1 MAFLIPANLATRPD
15 VPRSL
20 RQAAQA
26 FRDWLDNDVT
36 VTLHPGHTP
45 ETSEAAPDPH
55 AERREPRSGDDQAS
69 ERPWLVV
76 IHPAVGIVFVDFA
89 AGRDARA
96 LTRRLRSQ
104 AALRRL
110 ADEAIAALGER
121 RDEVVG
127 RLVDHGFESG
137 QAPVA
142 LAVAAP
148 SVARADIAGGAGGD
162 RSDLCGFLLR
172 EDLSQESVETAL
184 ARVVEQASGR
194 LFDGGRV
201 LDTDDQRRVRATVNP
216 RLIVQ
221 RTARSEQGNLVFLPP
236 PGDEDTTAVLDRQQE
251 QLAWHMG
258 GGYRVVKGVAGSG
271 KTLVL
276 VFRARQLAFHYP
288 HRRVLLTCFNR
299 PLAHELSRQLADCV
313 NVDVRTVDSLAWKLC
328 EAAGISANGT
338 GSDQY
343 DRPIREALAALDD
356 DRIADEHKYDA
367 ILLDEAQDLDESRTR
382 LAFSALRHPW
392 NDFVVAID
400 AAQNLYRRSPGL
412 PPPARHPPGSL
423 DTTQITGRGRTEV
436 LRRNYRNTREI
447 LKFADDFLRA
457 GGAPE
462 AGDDDDPTAFVPPE
476 TAARSGPPVD
486 VRRFQSDT
494 AALEAVA
501 TALQRSHDEGIAW
514 SDMAV
519 LSGNKTALSDMAN
532 LIEEMGVPTL
542 DLRDRKRGAPRPRG
556 EVRLSTLQ
564 LAKGLEFARVY
575 IMGVDDIKGGPGT
588 DETLQR
594 RLLYVGMTRAT
605 EQLKIAMSGTGPI
618 IEALHSAKPPRA

>member
-1 MAFLIPANLATRPD
+1 MAFLIPANLATHPD

-45 ETSEAAPDPH
+45 ETSETAPDPH

-104 AALRRL
+104 VALRRL
-110 ADEAIAALGER
+110 ADETIAALGER
-121 RDEVVG
+121 RD
-127 RLVDHGFESG
+127 
-137 QAPVA
+137 
-142 LAVAAP
+142 
-148 SVARADIAGGAGGD
+148 
-162 RSDLCGFLLR
+162 
-172 EDLSQESVETAL
+172 
-184 ARVVEQASGR
+184 
-194 LFDGGRV
+194 
-201 LDTDDQRRVRATVNP
+201 
-216 RLIVQ
+216 
-221 RTARSEQGNLVFLPP
+221 
-236 PGDEDTTAVLDRQQE
+236 
-251 QLAWHMG
+251 
-258 GGYRVVKGVAGSG
+258 
-271 KTLVL
+271 
-276 VFRARQLAFHYP
+276 
-288 HRRVLLTCFNR
+288 R

-486 VRRFQSDT
+486 VRRFHSDT

-501 TALQRSHDEGIAW
+501 KALQRSHDEGIAW

-542 DLRDRKRGAPRPRG
+542 DLRDRKRGTPRPRG

-618 IEALHSAKPPRA
+618 IEALHSARPPPA

>member
-26 FRDWLDNDVT
+26 FRDWLGNDVT
-36 VTLHPGHTP
+36 VTLHRGLIP
-45 ETSEAAPDPH
+45 ETSDAVPSPDS
-55 AERREPRSGDDQAS
+55 AGREPQSGGDEAS

-76 IHPAVGIVFVDFA
+76 IHPALGIVFVDFA

-96 LTRRLRSQ
+96 LTSRLRSQ
-104 AALRRL
+104 AALQRL
-110 ADEAIAALGER
+110 ANEAIAGLGER
-121 RDEVVG
+121 RDEVVS
-127 RLVDHGFESG
+127 RLADHGFESG

-148 SVARADIAGGAGGD
+148 SVARADVARGD

-172 EDLSQESVETAL
+172 EDLSRDTVEAAL
-184 ARVVEQASGR
+184 TRVVEQASGR

-201 LDTDDQRRVRATVNP
+201 LDTDDERRVRATVNP

-221 RTARSEQGNLVFLPP
+221 RTVRSEQGNLVFLPP
-236 PGDEDTTAVLDRQQE
+236 PGDEDTIAVLDREQE

-288 HRRVLLTCFNR
+288 QRRVLLTCFNR
-299 PLAHELSRQLADCV
+299 PLAHDLSRQLAGCV

-328 EAAGISANGT
+328 EAAGISPNGT
-338 GSDQY
+338 GNDRY
-343 DRPIREALAALDD
+343 ERPIREALAALDA
-356 DRIADEHKYDA
+356 DRVADEHKYDA

-412 PPPARHPPGSL
+412 PPPARHPPGSP

-436 LRRNYRNTREI
+436 LRLNYRNTREI

-457 GGAPE
+457 GGAPA
-462 AGDDDDPTAFVPPE
+462 AGDDDDPTAFVPPQA
-476 TAARSGPPVD
+476 AARSGPPVN

-494 AALEAVA
+494 AALAAVA
-501 TALQRSHDEGIAW
+501 KALQRSHDEGIAW

-519 LSGNKTALSDMAN
+519 LSGNKTALSDMAD
-532 LIEEMGVPTL
+532 LIKEMGVPTL
-542 DLRDRKRGAPRPRG
+542 DLRDRKRGAPRPGG

-575 IMGVDDIKGGPGT
+575 IVGVDDIRGGPGT

-605 EQLKIAMSGTGPI
+605 DQLKIATSGTGPI
-618 IEALHSAKPPRA
+618 VEALHSARPPQA